1 MWEKDWRLRFFVLI
15 CLLCSNLFSRY
26 KIILILNPLYK
37 MSQCWVIILDL
48 EAKLYNVYCHMDL
61 TMVLFGLYSFVI
73 FIFLI
78 VMEAILLNKLGF
90 TGKSFPGSNQYGEM
104 NVKL

>member
-1 MWEKDWRLRFFVLI
+1 
-15 CLLCSNLFSRY
+15 
-26 KIILILNPLYK
+26 
-37 MSQCWVIILDL
+37 
-48 EAKLYNVYCHMDL
+48 MDF

-73 FIFLI
+73 KKKLI

-90 TGKSFPGSNQYGEM
+90 TRKSFPGSNQYGEM